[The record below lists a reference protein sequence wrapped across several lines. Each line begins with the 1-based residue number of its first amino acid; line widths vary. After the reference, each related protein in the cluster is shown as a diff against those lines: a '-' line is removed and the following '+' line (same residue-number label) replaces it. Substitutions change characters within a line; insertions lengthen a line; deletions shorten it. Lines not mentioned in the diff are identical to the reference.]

1 MAYQP
6 LEKTEIPAYILI
18 LVVMSHELIEQ
29 HGLRVLFPVHHVY
42 AFQIK
47 RLLR

>member
-1 MAYQP
+1 MAYEP
-6 LEKTEIPAYILI
+6 LEKTETPAYILI
-18 LVVMSHELIEQ
+18 LVVVSHGLIEQ

-47 RLLR
+47 RILR